1 MKITADLFEA
11 YLKCPTK
18 CWLRSTG
25 ETSASNTYSEWVK
38 VRNDSYRVNGTRQLV
53 AESPNHEVVLFSD
66 MRCGKIVHAD
76 AHATQTVKTSALAE
90 PQTKSSPRAPC

>member
-1 MKITADLFEA
+1 MKITAELFEA

-38 VRNDSYRVNGTRQLV
+38 VRNDSYRVNGTRQLRFHPKRDFQR
-53 AESPNHEVVLFSD
+53 SGRL
-66 MRCGKIVHAD
+66 
-76 AHATQTVKTSALAE
+76 
-90 PQTKSSPRAPC
+90 RAQL